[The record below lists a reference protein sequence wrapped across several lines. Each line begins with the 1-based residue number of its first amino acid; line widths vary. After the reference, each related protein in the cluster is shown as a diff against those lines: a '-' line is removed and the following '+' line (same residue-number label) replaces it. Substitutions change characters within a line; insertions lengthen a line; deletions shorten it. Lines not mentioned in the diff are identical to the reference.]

1 MTFKTKKGE
10 IVTPC
15 GHMQYSSVKY
25 AIGMISMKPCE
36 IAELNGEAA
45 LSGLKC
51 LTQRIKH
58 ILMMAIIVIH

>member
-1 MTFKTKKGE
+1 M
-10 IVTPC
+10 TPC

-25 AIGMISMKPCE
+25 AIGMISMKPSE